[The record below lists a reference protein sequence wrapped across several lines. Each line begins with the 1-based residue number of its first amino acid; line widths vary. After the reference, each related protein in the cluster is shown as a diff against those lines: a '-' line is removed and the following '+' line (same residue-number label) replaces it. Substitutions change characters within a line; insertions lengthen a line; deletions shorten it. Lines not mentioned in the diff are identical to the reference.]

1 MVPFKDI
8 DMDDFISIMKI
19 YVVVKVVNLD
29 GSNSSVLVKNSKM
42 LNEQRDRR
50 IDVYFYNIFDFI
62 INWNKF

>member
-19 YVVVKVVNLD
+19 YVVVNVVNLD
-29 GSNSSVLVKNSKM
+29 GSNSSVLVKNSKI

-50 IDVYFYNIFDFI
+50 IDLCCIFL
-62 INWNKF
+62 

>member
-50 IDVYFYNIFDFI
+50 IDLCCIFL
-62 INWNKF
+62 

>member
-1 MVPFKDI
+1 MVSFKNI

-19 YVVVKVVNLD
+19 YVVVNVVNLD

-50 IDVYFYNIFDFI
+50 IDLCCISL
-62 INWNKF
+62 

>member
-19 YVVVKVVNLD
+19 YVVVNVVNLD
-29 GSNSSVLVKNSKM
+29 GSNSSVLVKNSKI

-50 IDVYFYNIFDFI
+50 IDLCCILLYF
-62 INWNKF
+62 

>member
-19 YVVVKVVNLD
+19 YVVIKVANLD

-50 IDVYFYNIFDFI
+50 IDLCCIFL
-62 INWNKF
+62 

>member
-19 YVVVKVVNLD
+19 YVVVNVVNLD

-50 IDVYFYNIFDFI
+50 IDLCCIFL
-62 INWNKF
+62 

>member
-29 GSNSSVLVKNSKM
+29 GSNSSVLVKNSKI

-50 IDVYFYNIFDFI
+50 IDLCCILLYF
-62 INWNKF
+62 